1 MRECREEGGIR
12 EPGPLYALDSIS
24 DMRSTVFAEWT
35 KAWGPDVVVLP
46 MYFFGMPYDGEITL
60 SEEHLA
66 LRWLPYKQ
74 ADAIVSMPDQNTAL
88 WELHERLKRGNLK
101 RGIPAVSYT
110 HLDPQYRRRPRG
122 ALYQRGHES
131 NGGSGDDKAEAA
143 CGMRGT
149 FDVYA
154 DAGGRIGPQ
163 KAEYQPDVRTG
174 VSVERLIL
182 CIKNE
187 NGWEAV
193 FLSALTGGLFGNG
206 KR

>member
-1 MRECREEGGIR
+1 MGRMPYQIHVFPYRKTNGGWEFAIFQRSDLPDIWQGISGGGEAGESIIQSALRECREEGGIM

-101 RGIPAVSYT
+101 RGIPAWM
-110 HLDPQYRRRPRG
+110 QRPWKAG
-122 ALYQRGHES
+122 LYHII
-131 NGGSGDDKAEAA
+131 GSE
-143 CGMRGT
+143 
-149 FDVYA
+149 
-154 DAGGRIGPQ
+154 I
-163 KAEYQPDVRTG
+163 
-174 VSVERLIL
+174 
-182 CIKNE
+182 
-187 NGWEAV
+187 
-193 FLSALTGGLFGNG
+193 
-206 KR
+206 